1 MKIEGFII
9 IIIINFIIIPN
20 FISFHVDLDIW
31 KHVNTIF
38 LNYDINWT
46 NWYFRRR
53 GENLG

>member
-1 MKIEGFII
+1 MKIEGFI